1 MLGRAGIPVNTEER
15 KQVRKVF
22 GISEKERQKIRKKRH
37 LCGKN
42 VQYQSRMQKE
52 RKKKARQINE
62 RY

>member
-22 GISEKERQKIRKKRH
+22 GISEKERQKIRKKEIYVEKMCNTNQECKR
-37 LCGKN
+37 
-42 VQYQSRMQKE
+42 RE
-52 RKKKARQINE
+52 KKARQINE